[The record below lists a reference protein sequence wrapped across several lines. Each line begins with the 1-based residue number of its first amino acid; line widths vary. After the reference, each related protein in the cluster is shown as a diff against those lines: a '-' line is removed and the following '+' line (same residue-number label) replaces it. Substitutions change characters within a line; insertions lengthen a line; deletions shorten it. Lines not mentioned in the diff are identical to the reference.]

1 MNGPGRRNGL
11 TAMLF
16 TAIAGGGHAGEGTTS
31 DALIDDRSSG
41 SLKASRGGQWRLVT
55 DQVMGGIST
64 ADLRP
69 DRHGDRG
76 CLRLSGTVNTANS
89 GGFVQMALD
98 PAGGKHWNVSTFA
111 GLQLLVSGNGEQ
123 YNVHLRT
130 SDLWLPWQSYRAAF
144 VTAPEWHVIRI
155 PFSSF
160 EAYRI
165 KTRLDTSRLTRLG
178 LVAIGRHFT
187 ADLCLGDLR
196 FYSQEGKTQQRM

>member
-1 MNGPGRRNGL
+1 MNGPGSRSGL
-11 TAMLF
+11 TAMLI

-41 SLKASRGGQWRLVT
+41 SLRASHGGQWRLGT

-64 ADLRP
+64 ADLKP
-69 DRHGDRG
+69 GRHGDRG
-76 CLRLSGTVNTANS
+76 WLRLSGTVSTANS

-98 PAGGKHWNVSTFA
+98 PAGGKHWNASTFT
-111 GLQLLVSGNGEQ
+111 GLQLLVSGNGEK

-130 SDLWLPWQSYRAAF
+130 SDLRLPWQSYRAEF
-144 VTAPEWHVIRI
+144 VTEPEWRVIRI

-165 KTRLDTSRLTRLG
+165 KTRLDTSRLIRLG
-178 LVAIGRHFT
+178 LVAIGRNFA

-196 FYSQEGKTQQRM
+196 FYRQAGKTQQRM